1 MKHPNALRLKYLR
14 LMALY
19 SVLMLSV
26 IVSLVFN
33 RNGSNTVITSDESTV
48 LTDITVQKE
57 YVYVRPEEISTSEN
71 TEEQKF
77 WIKEYNGLVGIF
89 NADGSLYRTVDTR
102 VKTLPEADQGLLEEG
117 FEVIGKSQLNSI
129 IEDYSE

>member
-1 MKHPNALRLKYLR
+1 
-14 LMALY
+14 MAIY
-19 SVLMLSV
+19 SILMLFV
-26 IVSLVFN
+26 IATLVFN
-33 RNGSNTVITSDESTV
+33 RKGSNTVTPNDESTI

-89 NADGSLYRTVDTR
+89 NADGSLYRTIDTR

>member
-14 LMALY
+14 LMAIY
-19 SVLMLSV
+19 SILMLSV
-26 IVSLVFN
+26 IASLVFN
-33 RNGSNTVITSDESTV
+33 RKGSNTVTPNEESTI

-57 YVYVRPEEISTSEN
+57 YVYVRPEEVSTSEN
-71 TEEQKF
+71 TEEQTF
-77 WIKEYNGLVGIF
+77 LIKEYNGLVGIF
-89 NADGSLYRTVDTR
+89 NTDGSLYKTIDVR
-102 VKTLPEADQGLLEEG
+102 VKALPEADQGLLEEG

>member
-1 MKHPNALRLKYLR
+1 MKHSNALRLKYLR
-14 LMALY
+14 LMAIY
-19 SVLMLSV
+19 SILMLFV
-26 IVSLVFN
+26 IATLAFN
-33 RNGSNTVITSDESTV
+33 RKGSNTVTPNDESTI

-57 YVYVRPEEISTSEN
+57 YVYVRPEEVSTSEN

-89 NADGSLYRTVDTR
+89 NADGSLYRTIDTR